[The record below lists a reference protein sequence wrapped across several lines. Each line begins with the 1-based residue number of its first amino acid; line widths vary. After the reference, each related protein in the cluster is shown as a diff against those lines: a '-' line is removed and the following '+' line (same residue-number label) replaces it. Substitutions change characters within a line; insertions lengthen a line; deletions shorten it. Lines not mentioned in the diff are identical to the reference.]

1 MDWYPTPLQK
11 KKEKKFNHEV
21 SPAKLH
27 AHSIDKNFVK
37 VFQTYLFD
45 RYETLKKNTD
55 ISTHGTKSHIAYHR
69 LQFIVLSPLLSK

>member
-1 MDWYPTPLQK
+1 MDWYPTLLQK
-11 KKEKKFNHEV
+11 KKEKNFNHEV

-45 RYETLKKNTD
+45 RYETLKKTQTFQHMEQNR
-55 ISTHGTKSHIAYHR
+55 I
-69 LQFIVLSPLLSK
+69 